1 MTRWI
6 RFLGVLALVLVLSDR
21 ELSAQTMSVPS
32 DLHVPL
38 LMRVLTFDRALQARG
53 DAFVV
58 VVLFQGRNRASVEAR
73 DGAVDAIQRD
83 KGLHIT
89 GLPVRVE
96 TLDLDTVTDVGGAL
110 VKLGAEVAYFTPL
123 RAVSIEGLVKQARA
137 VHVHTLTGVDA
148 YLANGV
154 AVAVRSRA
162 ERPRV
167 AVNLASCKLEGADY
181 AAPLLAIADVEH

>member
-1 MTRWI
+1 MKPWVYPLRLI
-6 RFLGVLALVLVLSDR
+6 ALVVVLGGD
-21 ELSAQTMSVPS
+21 ELSAQSMSVPS

-58 VVLFQGRNRASVEAR
+58 VVLFQGRNRASVEAK
-73 DGAVDAIQRD
+73 DGAMDAIQRD
-83 KGLHIT
+83 KGLRIT
-89 GLPVRVE
+89 TLPVRVE
-96 TLDLDTVTDVGGAL
+96 TVDIDATPDLVATLTRF
-110 VKLGAEVAYFTPL
+110 GAEAVYFTPL
-123 RAVSIEGLVKQARA
+123 RAVSIEGLVKQVRA
-137 VHVHTLTGVDA
+137 AHAHTLTGVDA

-167 AVNLASCKLEGADY
+167 AVNLTASKLEGSDY